1 MEVAEIEDLNQD
13 DFVFDVVDAVIGAY
27 QILLFTVTVRAAR
40 STWVLQVL
48 HSKLETSSFLLLQ
61 YSFNSI
67 SGVKC
72 SCWKS

>member
-40 STWVLQVL
+40 ST
-48 HSKLETSSFLLLQ
+48 
-61 YSFNSI
+61 
-67 SGVKC
+67 
-72 SCWKS
+72 